1 MFNFGEHLK
10 EMRISF
16 NYTQKQ
22 VASNIGITERNYQR
36 YEANDQRYEAN
47 DQRPSFDILISLAD
61 FYNVSLDYLVG
72 RTKNPEINK

>member
-36 YEANDQRYEAN
+36 YEANDQR
-47 DQRPSFDILISLAD
+47 PSFDILISLAD

-72 RTKNPEINK
+72 RTKNPEIMP

>member
-10 EMRISF
+10 ELRISF

-36 YEANDQRYEAN
+36 YEANDQR
-47 DQRPSFDILISLAD
+47 PSFDILISLAD
-61 FYNVSLDYLVG
+61 FYNVSIDYLVG

>member
-36 YEANDQRYEAN
+36 YEANDQR
-47 DQRPSFDILISLAD
+47 PSFDILTSLAD

>member
-36 YEANDQRYEAN
+36 YEANDQR
-47 DQRPSFDILISLAD
+47 PSFDILISLAD

-72 RTKNPEINK
+72 RTRNPEINK

>member
-36 YEANDQRYEAN
+36 YEANDQR
-47 DQRPSFDILISLAD
+47 PSFDILISLAD
-61 FYNVSLDYLVG
+61 FYNISLDYLVG

>member
-36 YEANDQRYEAN
+36 YEANDQR
-47 DQRPSFDILISLAD
+47 PSFDILMSLAD

>member
-36 YEANDQRYEAN
+36 
-47 DQRPSFDILISLAD
+47 PSFDILISLAD

>member
-36 YEANDQRYEAN
+36 YEANDQR
-47 DQRPSFDILISLAD
+47 PSFDILISLAD
-61 FYNVSLDYLVG
+61 FYVSLDYLVG

>member
-36 YEANDQRYEAN
+36 YEANDQR
-47 DQRPSFDILISLAD
+47 PSFDILISLAD

-72 RTKNPEINK
+72 LTKNPEINK

>member
-36 YEANDQRYEAN
+36 YEANDQR
-47 DQRPSFDILISLAD
+47 PSFDILISLAD

-72 RTKNPEINK
+72 RTKNREINK

>member
-36 YEANDQRYEAN
+36 YEANDQR
-47 DQRPSFDILISLAD
+47 PSFDILICLAD

-72 RTKNPEINK
+72 RTDNPEINK

>member
-10 EMRISF
+10 EMRVSLK
-16 NYTQKQ
+16 YTQKQ

-36 YEANDQRYEAN
+36 YEAD

>member
-22 VASNIGITERNYQR
+22 VSSKIGITERNY
-36 YEANDQRYEAN
+36 QRYEAN

>member
-36 YEANDQRYEAN
+36 YEANDQR
-47 DQRPSFDILISLAD
+47 PSFDILISLAD
-61 FYNVSLDYLVG
+61 FYNVSLDYLG
-72 RTKNPEINK
+72 TD

>member
-36 YEANDQRYEAN
+36 YEANDQR
-47 DQRPSFDILISLAD
+47 PSFDILISLAD
-61 FYNVSLDYLVG
+61 F
-72 RTKNPEINK
+72 

>member
-10 EMRISF
+10 EMRVSF

-22 VASNIGITERNYQR
+22 VASNIGITERNY
-36 YEANDQRYEAN
+36 QRYEAN

>member
-16 NYTQKQ
+16 NYTKKQ
-22 VASNIGITERNYQR
+22 VSSNICITERNYQL
-36 YEANDQRYEAN
+36 YEAN

>member
-36 YEANDQRYEAN
+36 YEANDQR
-47 DQRPSFDILISLAD
+47 PSFDILISLAD

>member
-36 YEANDQRYEAN
+36 YEANDQR
-47 DQRPSFDILISLAD
+47 PSFDILISLAD

-72 RTKNPEINK
+72 RTMNPAINK

>member
-1 MFNFGEHLK
+1 MLFFMFNFGEHLK

-36 YEANDQRYEAN
+36 YEANDQR
-47 DQRPSFDILISLAD
+47 PSFDILISLAD

>member
-36 YEANDQRYEAN
+36 YEANDQRT
-47 DQRPSFDILISLAD
+47 SFDILISLAD

>member
-36 YEANDQRYEAN
+36 YEAD

>member
-1 MFNFGEHLK
+1 MFNFEEHLK

-22 VASNIGITERNYQR
+22 VASNIGITERNY
-36 YEANDQRYEAN
+36 QRYEAN

>member
-1 MFNFGEHLK
+1 
-10 EMRISF
+10 MRISF

-22 VASNIGITERNYQR
+22 VASNIGITERNY
-36 YEANDQRYEAN
+36 QRYEAN

>member
-22 VASNIGITERNYQR
+22 VASNIGITERNYQC
-36 YEANDQRYEAN
+36 YEAN

>member
-36 YEANDQRYEAN
+36 YEANDQR
-47 DQRPSFDILISLAD
+47 PSFDILISLAD
-61 FYNVSLDYLVG
+61 FYNLSLDYLVG

>member
-36 YEANDQRYEAN
+36 YEANE
-47 DQRPSFDILISLAD
+47 QRPSFDILISLAD

>member
-22 VASNIGITERNYQR
+22 VASNIGITERNYK
-36 YEANDQRYEAN
+36 RYEAN

>member
-36 YEANDQRYEAN
+36 YEANDQR
-47 DQRPSFDILISLAD
+47 PSFDILISLAD

-72 RTKNPEINK
+72 RTKNPEINNILMN

>member
-22 VASNIGITERNYQR
+22 VPSNIGITERNY
-36 YEANDQRYEAN
+36 QRYEAN

>member
-22 VASNIGITERNYQR
+22 VASNIGITERNC
-36 YEANDQRYEAN
+36 QRYEAN

>member
-22 VASNIGITERNYQR
+22 VASNIGITERKY
-36 YEANDQRYEAN
+36 QRYEAN

>member
-22 VASNIGITERNYQR
+22 VASNIGITEQNY
-36 YEANDQRYEAN
+36 QRYEAN

>member
-36 YEANDQRYEAN
+36 YEANDQR
-47 DQRPSFDILISLAD
+47 PSFDILISLAD

-72 RTKNPEINK
+72 RTENPEINK

>member
-36 YEANDQRYEAN
+36 YEANDK
-47 DQRPSFDILISLAD
+47 RPSFDILISLAD

>member
-36 YEANDQRYEAN
+36 YEANDQR
-47 DQRPSFDILISLAD
+47 PSFDILISLAD

-72 RTKNPEINK
+72 RTKNTEINK

>member
-36 YEANDQRYEAN
+36 YEANDQR
-47 DQRPSFDILISLAD
+47 PSFDILISIAD